1 MGNPFFFKEE
11 EGAIIHE
18 IDNQNHNI
26 IPFHHPKQS
35 SSTRKVSLTASK
47 YSTKRNTYMH
57 NKRKHSRIN
66 ARMSSLTCCDKE
78 GGGGGGGGGGGWFW
92 FCRVTQASTCMTLP

>member
-1 MGNPFFFKEE
+1 MFLVYVKQFLHGKPFFFFKEEE

-47 YSTKRNTYMH
+47 YSTKRNTY
-57 NKRKHSRIN
+57 I
-66 ARMSSLTCCDKE
+66 TKE
-78 GGGGGGGGGGGWFW
+78 
-92 FCRVTQASTCMTLP
+92 STAELMQE